1 MKKRIYI
8 LLFALICMLVLA
20 GWGGKEVRLLDSG
33 KLIDLD
39 KAVELAKPGGMS
51 GDTEEAPG
59 SDEDDD
65 DKKTDKSEDDED
77 PDDTDPAAVKIAI
90 RIRGE
95 RIFYSCGVAGNV
107 NISDTQLK
115 DRILSDYVSG
125 ASVTLIDDFAEAH
138 VYRRAL
144 SILEEVKDD
153 TGLSFKEELSGGGE

>member
-1 MKKRIYI
+1 MKKRVHI
-8 LLFALICMLVLA
+8 LLFALISVLVLA
-20 GWGGKEVRLLDSG
+20 GWGGKDVRLLDSG

-59 SDEDDD
+59 PDEDDK
-65 DKKTDKSEDDED
+65 DKKPDKREEDED
-77 PDDTDPAAVKIAI
+77 PDDTDPVAEKIAI
-90 RIRGE
+90 RVRGE

-107 NISDTQLK
+107 NISQLK

-144 SILEEVKDD
+144 SILEEVKNDI
-153 TGLSFKEELSGGGE
+153 GLSYREELSAGGE